1 MFDRLEAVTGC
12 VDNRTFFTL
21 WDKSKGRS
29 GFINHHFISYGLK
42 NFDKV
47 VLVGLDQSFGH
58 YHGVAMKVGGGLNLH
73 KLREQK
79 KLVFIDVMS
88 TMLQDVL
95 DDSPAK
101 NPDKSLEGLCQQIL
115 DAASEPCFLI
125 IDHLSILSHLGYST
139 RSQLVF
145 TNKLLR
151 HTRDKGGKLLVSYSS
166 LSTNHTDSL
175 ATYLH
180 RTADL
185 SFLIEDLKTGRSKDV
200 SGYLCIATRDENGAF
215 SRKDLQYRLE
225 ERTVKVFAP
234 GTSGA
239 VL

>member
-1 MFDRLEAVTGC
+1 MPC
-12 VDNRTFFTL
+12 
-21 WDKSKGRS
+21 
-29 GFINHHFISYGLK
+29 LK
-42 NFDKV
+42 YFAE
-47 VLVGLDQSFGH
+47 
-58 YHGVAMKVGGGLNLH
+58 YIYPWTKVGGGLNLH

-125 IDHLSILSHLGYST
+125 VDHLSILSHLGYST

-151 HTRDKGGKLLVSYSS
+151 HTRDKGGKLLVSYS
-166 LSTNHTDSL
+166 LSTNHIDSL
-175 ATYLH
+175 ATYLQ

-200 SGYLCIATRDENGAF
+200 SGNLCIATRDENGAF

>member
-29 GFINHHFISYGLK
+29 GFIIHHFISYGLK
-42 NFDKV
+42 NFNKV

-58 YHGVAMKVGGGLNLH
+58 YHSIAMKVGGGLNLH
-73 KLREQK
+73 KLREQQ
-79 KLVFIDVMS
+79 KLVFVDVMS
-88 TMLQDVL
+88 TLLQDVRDENPEKNL
-95 DDSPAK
+95 DI
-101 NPDKSLEGLCQQIL
+101 SLEGLCAQIL
-115 DAASEPCFLI
+115 AAVTEPCFLI
-125 IDHLSILSHLGYST
+125 IDHLSILSHLGYSR
-139 RSQLVF
+139 RSQLVL

-151 HTRDKGGKLLVSYSS
+151 HTRERGGKLLVSYSS

-180 RTADL
+180 RNADL

-200 SGYLCIATRDENGAF
+200 SGNLCIAARDENGAF